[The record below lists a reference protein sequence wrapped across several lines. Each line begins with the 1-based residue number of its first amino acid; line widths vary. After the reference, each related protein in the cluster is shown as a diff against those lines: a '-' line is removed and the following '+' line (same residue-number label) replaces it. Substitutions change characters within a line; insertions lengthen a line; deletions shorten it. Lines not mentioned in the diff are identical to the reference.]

1 MCYCMV
7 RSKFEVS
14 RLFDHV
20 RATKILLRKNSFS
33 RRGILLNYVELS
45 AMTTKNSEGVV
56 SIPDNGTDKHH
67 RFIIDA
73 L

>member
-45 AMTTKNSEGVV
+45 AMTTKNSESVYPTMG
-56 SIPDNGTDKHH
+56 SDKQH
-67 RFIIDA
+67 RCIIDA